1 MEHVALLD
9 MRAMI
14 TEYAAKLNSLVDLAE
29 GPEIVGRELPLR
41 TQERHASDSEL
52 DTSEALDDH
61 GDINVPPKDASLE
74 AESEEN
80 SDEHSQYHASD
91 GSASD
96 GSH

>member
-1 MEHVALLD
+1 
-9 MRAMI
+9 MI
-14 TEYAAKLNSLVDLAE
+14 TEYAAKLNSLDLGD
-29 GPEIVGRELPLR
+29 GPEVVGRQLPLR
-41 TQERHASDSEL
+41 TQERHASDSEW

-61 GDINVPPKDASLE
+61 GDIMPPKDASLE

-80 SDEHSQYHASD
+80 SDQHSQYHGSD